1 MINGLAAPLGE
12 KNNNQIVFESL
23 SDLGLMKNDETRL
36 RQCIINLISNACKFT
51 SNGLVTLTI
60 DSSANN
66 GNEVIVFT
74 VKDTGIGMKKEQLQK
89 IFEEFSQ
96 ASEDTTSKFGG
107 TGLGLTIT
115 KTLVEM
121 MGGSVD
127 VASEEGVGSAFT
139 LRIPR
144 NYESFSLATTE
155 AQEIDDEII
164 ASSKDPLILI
174 IDDDKN
180 IHDIIRRKLA
190 GESLRII
197 SAYNGFDGIKK
208 SQLHTPDLILVDILM
223 PGKDGWNTISEINND
238 AGLKNI
244 PIVVISTLDDVQTA
258 KSFGAKAFVQ
268 KPIDKDILLAH
279 IRTIFENNL
288 DSKSALIIDDDPAAR
303 DLAVRMLTG
312 IGFSVEISTNGK
324 EGLEKVREGFDL
336 VLLDLQMPVM
346 DGFEFL
352 EELDSGKHQLAKEPQ
367 IIVYSSL
374 LLDEVVSKKLEARCA
389 GMLNKNSIN
398 SQVDLENT
406 IKSLVGQQSND

>member
-1 MINGLAAPLGE
+1 
-12 KNNNQIVFESL
+12 
-23 SDLGLMKNDETRL
+23 MKNDETRL

-51 SNGLVTLTI
+51 SNGLVTLTVE
-60 DSSANN
+60 SSADN

-155 AQEIDDEII
+155 AKEIDDKII
-164 ASSKDPLILI
+164 ASSNDPLILI

-208 SQLHTPDLILVDILM
+208 SQQHTPDLILVDILM

-324 EGLEKVREGFDL
+324 EGLEKVQEGFDL

-389 GMLNKNSIN
+389 GILNKNSIN

>member
-1 MINGLAAPLGE
+1 
-12 KNNNQIVFESL
+12 
-23 SDLGLMKNDETRL
+23 
-36 RQCIINLISNACKFT
+36 
-51 SNGLVTLTI
+51 
-60 DSSANN
+60 
-66 GNEVIVFT
+66 
-74 VKDTGIGMKKEQLQK
+74 MKKEQLQK

-164 ASSKDPLILI
+164 ASSNDPLILI

-190 GESLRII
+190 GENLRII

-238 AGLKNI
+238 AGLINLSLI
-244 PIVVISTLDDVQTA
+244 
-258 KSFGAKAFVQ
+258 
-268 KPIDKDILLAH
+268 H
-279 IRTIFENNL
+279 I
-288 DSKSALIIDDDPAAR
+288 
-303 DLAVRMLTG
+303 
-312 IGFSVEISTNGK
+312 
-324 EGLEKVREGFDL
+324 
-336 VLLDLQMPVM
+336 
-346 DGFEFL
+346 
-352 EELDSGKHQLAKEPQ
+352 
-367 IIVYSSL
+367 
-374 LLDEVVSKKLEARCA
+374 
-389 GMLNKNSIN
+389 
-398 SQVDLENT
+398 
-406 IKSLVGQQSND
+406 

>member
-1 MINGLAAPLGE
+1 
-12 KNNNQIVFESL
+12 
-23 SDLGLMKNDETRL
+23 
-36 RQCIINLISNACKFT
+36 
-51 SNGLVTLTI
+51 
-60 DSSANN
+60 
-66 GNEVIVFT
+66 
-74 VKDTGIGMKKEQLQK
+74 MKKEQLQK

-127 VASEEGVGSAFT
+127 VASEEGIGSAFT